1 MYMQVIFVSIFLETP
16 HKINCSYIERLLSS
30 FYAIQLLDVEMIP
43 CPRLLNHVYKNIKLQ
58 WRYITVMVS

>member
-16 HKINCSYIERLLSS
+16 HKINCPYIERLLSS

-43 CPRLLNHVYKNIKLQ
+43 CPRLLNHVYENIKLQ